1 MSAQTGNSAAIS
13 VKGWWFKVV
22 AIQGGQIGSQNIMKS
37 CATQNMLPPCG
48 HHSYV
53 NHGGGCEP
61 IDINGHWSIRATV
74 QAWGQSSELTA
85 MFNNKYIF
93 VGLGQYEKYAHYNT
107 ADDSHRGAGTIN
119 GQVHNEN
126 PSTGNAVCVSRQQP
140 VGTALVVKGWR
151 FQIAD
156 FKGNAGSLNFQQVCR
171 AQGMEAPCD
180 NNGYFQA
187 HGGGCQVIEGFNGH
201 WSYQAHVQSWASSQE
216 LTTMMN
222 NKYFFVGLGQY
233 QQYSHYNSAGSHE
246 GAGLHNGQAS
256 GRRNPDGGQT
266 VCVAPAGEQLGPTMQ
281 FKGWWFV
288 QVDFKGI
295 AGSQNMLETCSRL
308 GLETP
313 CDYPAY
319 VQHGGGCTVF
329 DANWAGHL
337 SYEPQNKQ
345 LGNDEF
351 TKFLR
356 TSYFFVG
363 LNAYV
368 QYTHWNNGAGSHE
381 SAGKLSGNTY
391 KNPDGGKT
399 VCMSRNE
406 IKSRATCVV
415 SEFGPW
421 TPCSKSCGGGVQSRT
436 RTVTKDGSSC
446 PALKQEQACHAQ
458 ECHTSTSD
466 IGKTVLAALEA
477 NLQKLTTTNN
487 NLKAD
492 SDRTASLAAAAK
504 TLFDEAS
511 NDMATKKANM
521 EKAMTSAAAAKEK
534 CSAHSDDSVAANAVQ
549 AQAVK
554 TSKDSEVIDKELAL
568 IAQLKSK
575 LNEVIRKLPLVLL
588 NLIRSCSLFRS

>member
-1 MSAQTGNSAAIS
+1 
-13 VKGWWFKVV
+13 
-22 AIQGGQIGSQNIMKS
+22 
-37 CATQNMLPPCG
+37 
-48 HHSYV
+48 
-53 NHGGGCEP
+53 
-61 IDINGHWSIRATV
+61 
-74 QAWGQSSELTA
+74 
-85 MFNNKYIF
+85 
-93 VGLGQYEKYAHYNT
+93 
-107 ADDSHRGAGTIN
+107 
-119 GQVHNEN
+119 
-126 PSTGNAVCVSRQQP
+126 
-140 VGTALVVKGWR
+140 
-151 FQIAD
+151 
-156 FKGNAGSLNFQQVCR
+156 
-171 AQGMEAPCD
+171 
-180 NNGYFQA
+180 
-187 HGGGCQVIEGFNGH
+187 
-201 WSYQAHVQSWASSQE
+201 
-216 LTTMMN
+216 
-222 NKYFFVGLGQY
+222 
-233 QQYSHYNSAGSHE
+233 
-246 GAGLHNGQAS
+246 
-256 GRRNPDGGQT
+256 
-266 VCVAPAGEQLGPTMQ
+266 MQ
-281 FKGWWFV
+281 FRGWYWV

-295 AGSQNMLETCSRL
+295 AGSRNMLETCSRL
-308 GLETP
+308 GLQTP
-313 CDYPAY
+313 CDYPSY
-319 VQHGGGCTVF
+319 VNHGGGCTVF

-345 LGNDEF
+345 LGSDEF
-351 TKFLR
+351 TRFLR

-363 LNAYV
+363 LTDHA

-381 SAGKLSGNTY
+381 SAGKIGGNTY

-399 VCMSRNE
+399 VCFSRNE
-406 IKSRATCVV
+406 IKNTPTCQV

-511 NDMATKKANM
+511 NDMATKKSNM

-534 CSAHSDDSVAANAVQ
+534 CSAHSDDSVAANSVQ

-575 LNEVIRKLPLVLL
+575 LNELTNTKSLETNNLQSSVDITEGVNRAIRVASAGARPETALVFKALEVSAGRQFQESDEINKLLDQLIAKLENEKATKRANVVAATKRAEEAKKVADDSCAASDARKEEVRVLTNSFQQSVSVVDTRREEL
-588 NLIRSCSLFRS
+588 NTVNGMAATALKSFKDFQASFESEKATHASVADFFKGGMKCSK